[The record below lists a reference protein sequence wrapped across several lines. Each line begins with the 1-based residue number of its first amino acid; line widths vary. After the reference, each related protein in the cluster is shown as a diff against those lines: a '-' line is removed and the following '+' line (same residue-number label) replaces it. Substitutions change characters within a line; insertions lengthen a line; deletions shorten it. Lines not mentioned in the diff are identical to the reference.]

1 MQTLK
6 TALLV
11 VFMLIAV
18 YGAYMIISKPPTKPP
33 AEVSQLTSEDLK
45 APDIG
50 IGETVSP
57 DELVFGS
64 AANVSNTSDDESDN
78 GKDFDPD
85 ELGSSIEINI
95 DGLDDGFTGSEL
107 SLIHI

>member
-50 IGETVSP
+50 IG
-57 DELVFGS
+57 
-64 AANVSNTSDDESDN
+64 
-78 GKDFDPD
+78 
-85 ELGSSIEINI
+85 
-95 DGLDDGFTGSEL
+95 
-107 SLIHI
+107 

>member
-18 YGAYMIISKPPTKPP
+18 YGAYMIISKPPAKPP
-33 AEVSQLTSEDLK
+33 VEVTQLTEKDLQ

-50 IGETVSP
+50 IGRTVSP
-57 DELVFGS
+57 DALVFGS
-64 AANVSNTSDDESDN
+64 AADVSNEADN
-78 GKDFDPD
+78 ETDSG
-85 ELGSSIEINI
+85 N
-95 DGLDDGFTGSEL
+95 
-107 SLIHI
+107 